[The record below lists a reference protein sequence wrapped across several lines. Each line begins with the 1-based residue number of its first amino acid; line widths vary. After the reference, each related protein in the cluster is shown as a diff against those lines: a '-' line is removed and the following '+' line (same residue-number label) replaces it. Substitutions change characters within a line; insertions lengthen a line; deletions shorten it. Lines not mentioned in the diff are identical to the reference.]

1 MSGTQNNGASRTSG
15 GKGLDMSDRHTPGP
29 WRIEGESGDSPYIA
43 GAMPSGEPDH
53 VCQIIETPDG
63 EDHAN
68 AALIAAAPEL
78 LQALRALLDQ
88 HMAGVDLSVRDR
100 HEWCRA
106 AAAIAKAEGKV

>member
-1 MSGTQNNGASRTSG
+1 
-15 GKGLDMSDRHTPGP
+15 MSDRHTPGP

-78 LQALRALLDQ
+78 LQALREVESLFFNQGDTRPYTWQERLPILA
-88 HMAGVDLSVRDR
+88 
-100 HEWCRA
+100 RA
-106 AAAIAKAEGKV
+106 RAAIAKAEGGER